1 MLFGTPQ
8 FIDVEDKIVGPFT
21 GKALLW
27 MFILGVILLILWN
40 TVSNGVF
47 FVMAIPLIL
56 IFLALA
62 FYRPYNQ
69 PLGNFILSAGFFFF
83 RPKVY
88 VWKKEGRIVKR
99 NVQDNISKTEAP
111 KEKKE
116 INQERIKQ
124 LADILD
130 KRN

>member
-27 MFILGVILLILWN
+27 MFILGAILLILWN
-40 TVSNGVF
+40 IVSTGVF
-47 FVMAIPLIL
+47 FVVAIPLGL
-56 IFLALA
+56 FFLALA

-69 PLGNFILSAGFFFF
+69 PFANFILSAGFFFF

-88 VWKKEGRIVKR
+88 IWKKEGRIIKR
-99 NVQDNISKTEAP
+99 SVQEDILKTKAP

-116 INQERIKQ
+116 INQEKIKK
-124 LADILD
+124 LAEILD

>member
-40 TVSNGVF
+40 VVTQGVF
-47 FVMAIPLIL
+47 FAIAIPLAL
-56 IFLALA
+56 FFLALA

-69 PLGNFILSAGFFFF
+69 SLITFIFSAGMFFF

-88 VWKKEGRIVKR
+88 VWKKEGRKA
-99 NVQDNISKTEAP
+99 QKSAP
-111 KEKKE
+111 KEVSKSGPAPEKKE
-116 INQERIKQ
+116 INQDRIRE
-124 LADILD
+124 LASILD
-130 KRN
+130 RK